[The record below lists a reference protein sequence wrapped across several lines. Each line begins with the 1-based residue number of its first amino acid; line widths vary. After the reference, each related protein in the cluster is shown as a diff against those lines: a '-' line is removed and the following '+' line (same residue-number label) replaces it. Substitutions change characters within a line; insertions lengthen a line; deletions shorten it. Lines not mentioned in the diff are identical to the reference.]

1 MKRNILI
8 YAFMAIVCFVN
19 GQDKVYFD
27 SEGQITKNVDTAV
40 EYKIVEKSVLDRDSL
55 FKLTRYYISGQK
67 KSESSYLKVY
77 KNNIFLEQK
86 DIGEDLEWFEDGSVH
101 LKSFYKDGKLH
112 GDFITFWPNG
122 IQRRKDIFDEGN
134 LIEGNCYD
142 SVGNRL
148 PDYFPYET
156 MPEFPGGEKELFKY
170 LNKTINYPR
179 EAIKQG
185 IQGRVIVQ
193 YYVGADGKITDIRI
207 VRKVNDYLDME
218 AFRVVKSMP
227 DWIPGTQEG
236 EKVRVKYTLPI
247 NFRIK

>member
-1 MKRNILI
+1 M
-8 YAFMAIVCFVN
+8 
-19 GQDKVYFD
+19 
-27 SEGQITKNVDTAV
+27 DT
-40 EYKIVEKSVLDRDSL
+40 SD
-55 FKLTRYYISGQK
+55 
-67 KSESSYLKVY
+67 
-77 KNNIFLEQK
+77 KNNIFIEQK

-170 LNKTINYPR
+170 LNKTLKYPR
-179 EAIKQG
+179 EAMKQG
-185 IQGRVIVQ
+185 IQGRVVVQ
-193 YYVGADGKITDIRI
+193 YYVGADGKVTDIRI
-207 VRKVNDYLDME
+207 VKKVNHYLDME
-218 AFRVVKSMP
+218 AYRVINSMP

-247 NFRIK
+247 TFRQR